1 MKVVRTIAAALGF
14 SLLAGAGSAQGP
26 VVVELFTSQG
36 CSNCPPVDALL
47 AELADHEDVIALA
60 LHVDYWDYIGWADT
74 FANPAYSARQNAY
87 AYAAGSTVV
96 YTPQIIIGGAVQMV
110 GHEPMAVVSQ
120 IMEYVEMP
128 DPVSID
134 ITQDGDTYRME
145 AQLVGEAPS
154 GGMLV
159 QLVRYSPHE
168 QVSIQR
174 GENADRTLDYHNI
187 VRDWQVVAEWDG
199 RTTFSAEISRLGA
212 EPHVVIIQ
220 AAGNGPILA
229 AARLD

>member
-1 MKVVRTIAAALGF
+1 M
-14 SLLAGAGSAQGP
+14 AGAGSAQGP

-96 YTPQIIIGGAVQMV
+96 YTPQIVIGGTVRMV
-110 GHEPMAVVSQ
+110 GNEPMAVVSQ
-120 IMEYVEMP
+120 IMEYAEMP
-128 DPVSID
+128 DAVAID
-134 ITQDGDTYRME
+134 IARDGDAFRME

-154 GGMLV
+154 DGMIV
-159 QLVRYSPHE
+159 QLVRYTPHE

-174 GENADRTLDYHNI
+174 GENADRTLEYHNI

-199 RTTFSAEISRLGA
+199 RTAFSAEISRLGS